1 VGTLR
6 PDAVLGDKLKSVP
19 HGTSMFS
26 KETEDKFRH
35 LVSIYPRK
43 RSALIP
49 MLLLA
54 QKEQGYITNEAIDY
68 VAKYLDLNPSEVD
81 SILSFY
87 TLLRRKPAG
96 KYHIM
101 ICTNL
106 SCLLRG
112 SDDIEACVKRKLGI
126 NLGEVTPDGMF
137 SAIEFECLASCTTA
151 PVIQVNGEF
160 YENLDVKRTEEILDE
175 LRTRG

>member
-1 VGTLR
+1 
-6 PDAVLGDKLKSVP
+6 
-19 HGTSMFS
+19 MFS
-26 KETEDKFRH
+26 TETEEKFKY
-35 LVSIYPRK
+35 LASIYPRK

-54 QKEQGYITNEAIDY
+54 QKEQGYITNEAVDY
-68 VAKYLDLNPSEVD
+68 VANYLELNPSEVD

-87 TLLRRKPAG
+87 TLLRRKPVG

-112 SDDIEACVKRKLGI
+112 SDEIEACVKRKLGI
-126 NLGEVTPDGMF
+126 NLGQVTSDGLF

-151 PVIQVNGEF
+151 PVMQVNGEF
-160 YENLDVKRTEEILDE
+160 HENLDVPTVEALIYDRRKR
-175 LRTRG
+175 R

>member
-1 VGTLR
+1 ML
-6 PDAVLGDKLKSVP
+6 
-19 HGTSMFS
+19 FS
-26 KETEDKFRH
+26 KETEDKFKH

-68 VAKYLDLNPSEVD
+68 VARYLELNPSEVD

-96 KYHIM
+96 KYHLM

-106 SCLLRG
+106 ACLLRG
-112 SDDIEACVKRKLGI
+112 SDEIEECVERKLGI
-126 NLGEVTPDGMF
+126 KLGEVTPDGLF

-151 PVIQVNGEF
+151 PVMQVNGEF
-160 YENLDVKRTEEILDE
+160 YENLDVKKTEELLDE
-175 LRTRG
+175 LKTRG

>member
-1 VGTLR
+1 
-6 PDAVLGDKLKSVP
+6 
-19 HGTSMFS
+19 MFS
-26 KETEDKFRH
+26 KETEDKFKH
-35 LVSIYPRK
+35 FVSIYPRK

-54 QKEQGYITNEAIDY
+54 QKEQGYITNEAVNY
-68 VAKYLDLNPSEVD
+68 VANYLELNPSEVD

-87 TLLRRKPAG
+87 TLLRRKPVG

-112 SDDIEACVKRKLGI
+112 SDDIEVCVKRKLGI
-126 NLGEVTPDGMF
+126 NLGEVTPDGLF
-137 SAIEFECLASCTTA
+137 SAIEFECRASCTTA
-151 PVIQVNGEF
+151 PVLQVNGEF
-160 YENLDVKRTEEILDE
+160 YENLNVKKTEEILDT
-175 LRTRG
+175 LRKQG

>member
-1 VGTLR
+1 
-6 PDAVLGDKLKSVP
+6 
-19 HGTSMFS
+19 MFS
-26 KETEDKFRH
+26 KETEDQFKH

-54 QKEQGYITNEAIDY
+54 QKEEGYIKAESIDY
-68 VAKYLDLNPSEVD
+68 VARYLDLNPSEVD
-81 SILSFY
+81 SIMSFY
-87 TLLRRKPAG
+87 TLLRRRPVG

-112 SDDIEACVKRKLGI
+112 SDEIEACVKRKLGV
-126 NLGEVTPDGMF
+126 NLGEVTSDGLF

-151 PVIQVNGEF
+151 PVIQINGEF
-160 YENLDVKRTEEILDE
+160 YENLNVRKTEEILDE
-175 LRTRG
+175 LRKRG

>member
-1 VGTLR
+1 
-6 PDAVLGDKLKSVP
+6 
-19 HGTSMFS
+19 MFS
-26 KETEDKFRH
+26 EETEAKFRH
-35 LVSIYPRK
+35 LASIYPRK

-54 QKEQGYITNEAIDY
+54 QKEHGYIKAETIQY
-68 VAKYLDLNPSEVD
+68 VGKYLDLDPSEVD

-87 TLLRRKPAG
+87 TLLRRRPVG

-106 SCLLRG
+106 ACLLQG
-112 SDDIEACVKRKLGI
+112 SDNIEACVKRKLGV
-126 NLGEVTPDGMF
+126 NLGEITADGLF
-137 SAIEFECLASCTTA
+137 SAIEFECLGSCTTA

-160 YENLDVKRTEEILDE
+160 YENLDVKKTETILDE
-175 LRTRG
+175 LRERR

>member
-1 VGTLR
+1 
-6 PDAVLGDKLKSVP
+6 
-19 HGTSMFS
+19 MFS
-26 KETEDKFRH
+26 EETEAKFRH
-35 LVSIYPRK
+35 LASIYPRK

-54 QKEQGYITNEAIDY
+54 QKEHGYIKAETIQY
-68 VAKYLDLNPSEVD
+68 VGKCLDLDPSEVD

-87 TLLRRKPAG
+87 TLLRRRPVG

-106 SCLLRG
+106 ACLLQG
-112 SDDIEACVKRKLGI
+112 SDNIEACVKRKLGV
-126 NLGEVTPDGMF
+126 NLGEITPDGLF
-137 SAIEFECLASCTTA
+137 SAIEFECLGSCTTA

-160 YENLDVKRTEEILDE
+160 YENLDVKKTETILDE
-175 LRTRG
+175 LRRRG

>member
-1 VGTLR
+1 
-6 PDAVLGDKLKSVP
+6 
-19 HGTSMFS
+19 
-26 KETEDKFRH
+26 
-35 LVSIYPRK
+35 
-43 RSALIP
+43 

-54 QKEQGYITNEAIDY
+54 QKEQGYITNEAVAY
-68 VAKYLDLNPSEVD
+68 VAHYLELDPSEVD

-87 TLLRRKPAG
+87 TLLRRKPVG

-112 SDDIEACVKRKLGI
+112 SDEIEACVKRELGV
-126 NLGEVTPDGMF
+126 NLGEVTADGLF

-151 PVIQVNGEF
+151 PVIQINGEF
-160 YENLDVKRTEEILDE
+160 YENLDVRKTEEILDE
-175 LRTRG
+175 LRKRR

>member
-1 VGTLR
+1 
-6 PDAVLGDKLKSVP
+6 
-19 HGTSMFS
+19 MFS
-26 KETEDKFRH
+26 KETEDKFKY

-54 QKEQGYITNEAIDY
+54 QKEDGYIKNETVDY
-68 VAKYLDLNPSEVD
+68 IAKYLDLNPSEVD

-87 TLLRRKPAG
+87 TLLRRKPVG

-106 SCLLRG
+106 SCLLMG
-112 SDDIEACVKRKLGI
+112 SDDIEACVKRKLGVD
-126 NLGEVTPDGMF
+126 LGGVTPDGLF

-160 YENLDVKRTEEILDE
+160 YENLDVRKTEEILDE
-175 LRTRG
+175 LRKRG